1 MYQKMHQSTIAKNIT
16 IKGIGLHSGNE
27 VSMKLLPAA
36 ANTGI
41 AFTLH
46 TPTGNFTIK
55 PSPSAV
61 QATELATTL
70 SIGNYSLSTVEHLL
84 AAISGLQIDNIEVQ
98 IHCKKEANE
107 VPILDGSAQQIVA
120 AIKNVGI
127 KKLNSVKKVARISKI
142 ISHVEGN
149 KSIIARPYDGLY
161 IDYTIEFPHQSIGKQ
176 QLSIEIT
183 PESLSEIANARTF
196 GFLKEVEY
204 LHSKGLALGGSLAN
218 AIVLDEEGVI
228 NPDGLRSIDEFVRHK
243 ILDFIGDIAML
254 GIPLQGRFEVKCSG
268 HKHNNSFLHALIE
281 EDAFEIVALEERAKV
296 REHDYYDRAMEVAYA
311 SV

>member
-1 MYQKMHQSTIAKNIT
+1 MYQSTISKSIS
-16 IKGIGLHSGNE
+16 IKGIGLHSGKE

-41 AFTLH
+41 VFTMY
-46 TPTGNFTIK
+46 TPK
-55 PSPSAV
+55 KVYSLMPSPDAV

-70 SIGNYSLSTVEHLL
+70 RIGAYSLSTVEHLL
-84 AAISGLQIDNIEVQ
+84 AAISGLQIDNIEIQ
-98 IHCKKEANE
+98 IQCKSEVNE
-107 VPILDGSAQQIVA
+107 VPILDGSACEIIS

-127 KKLNSVKKVARISKI
+127 KKLKKARKVAKI
-142 ISHVEGN
+142 TKITSYVDGN

-176 QLSIEIT
+176 QMSIEIT
-183 PESLSEIANARTF
+183 PETLEEVAYARTF

-218 AIVLDEEGVI
+218 AIVLDDEGVI
-228 NPDGLRSIDEFVRHK
+228 NPDGLRYKDEFIRHK

-254 GIPLQGRFEVKCSG
+254 GLPLQGRFEVKCSG
-268 HKHNNSFLHALIE
+268 HKHNNAFLHTLVE
-281 EDAFEIVALEERAKV
+281 EKAFDIVSLGKKAQHKV
-296 REHDYYDRAMEVAYA
+296 VDLYVPATNVAFA
-311 SV
+311 SA

>member
-1 MYQKMHQSTIAKNIT
+1 MYQSTISKSISIN
-16 IKGIGLHSGNE
+16 GIGLHSGNE

-41 AFTLH
+41 VFTMH
-46 TPTGNFTIK
+46 TKKGVFTIM
-55 PSPSAV
+55 PSPDAV

-70 SIGNYSLSTVEHLL
+70 RIGAYSLSTVEHLL

-98 IHCKKEANE
+98 IHCKAEANE
-107 VPILDGSAQQIVA
+107 VPILDGSASEIIT
-120 AIKNVGI
+120 AINKVGI
-127 KKLNSVKKVARISKI
+127 KKLKQPKKVAKISKI
-142 ISHVEGN
+142 ISYVDGN
-149 KSIIARPYDGLY
+149 KSIVARPYNGLY
-161 IDYTIEFPHQSIGKQ
+161 IDYTIDFPHQVIGKQ

-183 PESLSEIANARTF
+183 PETLEEIANARTF

-228 NPDGLRSIDEFVRHK
+228 NPDGLRYKDEFVRHK

-254 GIPLQGRFEVKCSG
+254 GIPLLGRFEVKCSG
-268 HKHNNSFLHALIE
+268 HKHNNLFLHALKE
-281 EDAFEIVALEERAKV
+281 ENAFDVVTLGEKTKQEKV
-296 REHDYYDRAMEVAYA
+296 EHYAPVVNVAYA
-311 SV
+311 TA